1 MKKQTLVVGAVSFA
15 LGAVLFGGGAAY
27 AAGIMAERSAN
38 PVYVDGQ
45 RVELEAYSINGANY
59 VKLRD
64 VGQAVGFN
72 VYWNADSG
80 TVQIDSAAPYTG
92 IAPTQDTQTAQTAA
106 QGRTVTIPQTDSLFL
121 LHEGDTV
128 LCDDGTTYT
137 VTDMSRYDNNV
148 FADGKLPPLPAATC
162 DWSLFPTTELP
173 KAETRHFSDAAGD
186 DLFVRNLYET
196 RRMEYTIRNALGNEP
211 DAWRGDE
218 LLAKIYLTIPA
229 KYEAYTSNFYPW
241 RASEL
246 EDLVHSVPDV
256 RYYVEAW
263 DYYHNGVFMHTRY
276 CVFAI

>member
-1 MKKQTLVVGAVSFA
+1 MKKQTLMVGAVSFA
-15 LGAVLFGGGAAY
+15 LGAALFGGGAAY
-27 AAGIMAERSAN
+27 AAGVMAERSAN
-38 PVYVDGQ
+38 PVYIDGQ

-72 VYWNADSG
+72 VFWDGAAVQVESG
-80 TVQIDSAAPYTG
+80 KPYTG
-92 IAPTQDTQTAQTAA
+92 KAPTSAA
-106 QGRTVTIPQTDSLFL
+106 AKAGTVTIPQTDALFL

-148 FADGKLPPLPAATC
+148 FASGKLPPLPTATC
-162 DWSLFPTTELP
+162 NWSLFPVAELP
-173 KAETRHFSDAAGD
+173 NAETRHFFDEAGD
-186 DLFVRNLYET
+186 DLFIRNLYET

-211 DAWRGDE
+211 EAWNGDE

-229 KYEAYTSNFYPW
+229 EYAAYASNFYPW
-241 RASEL
+241 RESKL
-246 EDLVHSVPDV
+246 VDLVHSVPDV
-256 RYYVEAW
+256 RFYVEAW
-263 DYYHNGVFMHTRY
+263 DYYHNGVYMHTRY